1 MNYEHLSKIRAN
13 IALHTNKK
21 TENILDGGFTSIFRG
36 RSLDFDDLR
45 EYQPGDNVRDIDWKS
60 SSKTGKTLV
69 RRYIAERK
77 HNVLFVCDSGE
88 KMIGDTSRGESKASI
103 AENVLGTLMY
113 LINRQ
118 GDDFAL
124 LQKNRDGVD
133 FSYFKSGPVHFER
146 LMTSYEKNLGAY
158 VRDYDRMMNRTS
170 QEMQEEGYRKKVLR
184 KGFRYSGVET
194 AMDDD
199 DEEPYEPDSNNQKTK
214 NGKKKAPGFVKKF
227 LGMFSVEELLGREN
241 YEPNNRNM
249 EILLNYT
256 ADNIRRKKVVFIIT
270 DIDGILRMDDSM
282 LKKLNVT
289 SDILLIQID
298 DTILEGDN
306 VYDLETDRYEDDI
319 LLHNKKLREAARKK
333 KQKMEEETSAMLNR
347 GRVSMV
353 KVSSENEIIDR
364 IIELFERHKN
374 ETFG

>member
-1 MNYEHLSKIRAN
+1 MNYEHLSKIRASV
-13 IALHTNKK
+13 ALHTNKK

-45 EYQPGDNVRDIDWKS
+45 EYQQGDNVRDIDWKS

-88 KMIGDTSRGESKASI
+88 KMIGDTATGESKAVI

-118 GDDFAL
+118 GDDYAL
-124 LQKNRDGVD
+124 LQKNREGVD

-146 LMTSYEKNLGAY
+146 LMTSYENNLGAY
-158 VRDYDRMMNRTS
+158 IRDYDRLKKKDDENKE
-170 QEMQEEGYRKKVLR
+170 QEQR
-184 KGFRYSGVET
+184 KGVFRRKFRYSGVET
-194 AMDDD
+194 ALDDD
-199 DEEPYEPDSNNQKTK
+199 DEEPYDSETGEKTDGT
-214 NGKKKAPGFVKKF
+214 GKKKKVPGFVKRF
-227 LGMFSVEELLGREN
+227 LGMFSFEELLGKEN
-241 YEPNNRNM
+241 YEPNNKAM

-256 ADNIRRKKVVFIIT
+256 ADNIRRQKVVFIIT
-270 DIDGILRMDDSM
+270 DIDGMMRMDDTM

-289 SDILLIQID
+289 SDVLLIQID
-298 DTILEGDN
+298 DTLLEGDN
-306 VYDLETDRYEDDI
+306 VYDLETDRYEDDL

-333 KQKMEEETSAMLNR
+333 KLEMEEEASAMLKR
-347 GRVSMV
+347 GRISMV
-353 KVSSENEIIDR
+353 KVSSENEIVDR
-364 IIELFERHKN
+364 IVELFERHKN